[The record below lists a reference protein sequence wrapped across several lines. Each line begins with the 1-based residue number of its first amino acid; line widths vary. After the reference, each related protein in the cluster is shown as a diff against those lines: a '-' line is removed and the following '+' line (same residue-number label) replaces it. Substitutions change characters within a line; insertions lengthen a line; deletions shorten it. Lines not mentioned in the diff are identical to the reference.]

1 MRVDQPSTFQRP
13 AQLYCGAVQ
22 LGDPPLGTSCRAS
35 IGHKPPPTPFH
46 SVVNIWCAQM
56 PPKKRGK
63 NSGAVREQIAN
74 TQAVVTAAQRRLET
88 ALRAERAGFGHLFL
102 CEYSDDPGTGGL
114 GTISGFLA
122 TQALVQLHDESR
134 LQEPGRCP
142 LDEMSEIVAAAQGF
156 VEALQALCGTQK
168 TLRTAETRTN
178 QSIAAGPYP
187 PFQHTQPI
195 PH

>member
-1 MRVDQPSTFQRP
+1 
-13 AQLYCGAVQ
+13 
-22 LGDPPLGTSCRAS
+22 
-35 IGHKPPPTPFH
+35 
-46 SVVNIWCAQM
+46 M
-56 PPKKRGK
+56 PPKKRGN
-63 NSGAVREQIAN
+63 NSGAAREQIAN

-102 CEYSDDPGTGGL
+102 CAYSDDPGTGGL
-114 GTISGFLA
+114 GTICGFLA
-122 TQALVQLHDESR
+122 TWALVQLHDESR

-168 TLRTAETRTN
+168 TLRKAETRTN
-178 QSIAAGPYP
+178 QSIAAGSYP

-195 PH
+195 PHYCAPA